1 MYLICFDTR
10 FHGLK
15 LVNTILS
22 SERVSQCLSLITDGN
37 LPIYWRCMVHILHTV
52 YTVAWIHGSRMGR
65 EKERENYKEREG
77 EIEREREGE
86 RDIYKERDERKEIE
100 TMGKEGERQGKEGWK
115 RREREKE
122 RERGGRERGIYREIT
137 YSERDRGE
145 RVIGRGK
152 RAGERH
158 EEGRE
163 KRDIRIGRGERER
176 EIDIEGRKRII

>member
-1 MYLICFDTR
+1 MTYDINNLHVVVDISDVSYSTKYPGCNAIYLICFDTR

-15 LVNTILS
+15 LANTILS

-37 LPIYWRCMVHILHTV
+37 LSIYWRCMVHILHTV

-100 TMGKEGERQGKEGWK
+100 TMGKEGERQGK
-115 RREREKE
+115 
-122 RERGGRERGIYREIT
+122 
-137 YSERDRGE
+137 
-145 RVIGRGK
+145 
-152 RAGERH
+152 
-158 EEGRE
+158 
-163 KRDIRIGRGERER
+163 
-176 EIDIEGRKRII
+176 